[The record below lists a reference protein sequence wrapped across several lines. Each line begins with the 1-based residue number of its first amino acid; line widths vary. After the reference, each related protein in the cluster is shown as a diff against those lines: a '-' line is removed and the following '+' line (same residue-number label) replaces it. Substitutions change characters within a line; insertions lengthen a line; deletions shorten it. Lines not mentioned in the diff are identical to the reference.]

1 MLTFTKRMAEEL
13 SENFLR
19 KGVRC
24 AYIHSD
30 VDTLDRVHI
39 IEQLRTGEIDVLI
52 GINLLR
58 EGLDLPEVS
67 LVAILDADKAGFLRD
82 QTSLTQSSGR
92 AARNVNGAVIFYA
105 DVITEPMQRTID
117 ETNRRRAIQLAYN
130 EKHGITPT
138 PIVKAAP
145 KLIGMPKPDELEVKS
160 NKKYSEFTYDDTK
173 IEANIAADPIIKYM
187 TNEELERSIENTKSE
202 MTKAAKNMDFVTAA
216 RLRDE
221 MLQMLDLLKTK
232 QDGEK
237 Q

>member
-1 MLTFTKRMAEEL
+1 
-13 SENFLR
+13 
-19 KGVRC
+19 
-24 AYIHSD
+24 
-30 VDTLDRVHI
+30 
-39 IEQLRTGEIDVLI
+39 
-52 GINLLR
+52 
-58 EGLDLPEVS
+58 
-67 LVAILDADKAGFLRD
+67 
-82 QTSLTQSSGR
+82 
-92 AARNVNGAVIFYA
+92 
-105 DVITEPMQRTID
+105 MQRTID